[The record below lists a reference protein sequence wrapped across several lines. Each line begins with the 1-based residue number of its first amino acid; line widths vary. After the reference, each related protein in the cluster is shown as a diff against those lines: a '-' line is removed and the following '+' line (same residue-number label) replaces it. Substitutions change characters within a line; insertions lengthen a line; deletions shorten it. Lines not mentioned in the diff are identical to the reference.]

1 MVPDNIV
8 RKTFPTLHSA
18 FDTKGYNLPESLS
31 VAKNPEAIA
40 YLVETVKGTLRAA
53 GTPLLAPT
61 P

>member
-1 MVPDNIV
+1 MVPDNVV

-40 YLVETVKGTLRAA
+40 YLVDTVTHTWRAA
-53 GTPLLAPT
+53 GAPLLTPT